1 MRRSAPGRTL
11 VMKTSA
17 LPSNSSAVDRSS
29 SVVTSSAML
38 RLPRLSISKGGLSSP
53 SRPSMRPNI
62 RAGSPVG
69 GSILTTSA
77 PQSARIP
84 PAAGPATQT
93 PSSTT
98 FDAFIGPAIVF
109 LSHSLYNSRL
119 FCKHSEVNRVAPI
132 VSLASHLGRG
142 VQRIATDAVVG
153 RVRSLPRTIGDLDA
167 KALSQIMGRTVMS
180 VVVIGGDAGTS
191 SRARLAL
198 TGDGVP
204 ASVFV
209 KMAAE
214 TTATRLMGELGRL
227 ADTETR
233 FYSQLALELTGLPNA
248 YGSAFDPLTGR
259 FVLVLED
266 LAADNCEFPDTL
278 HPLDRGQAGAI
289 VELLA
294 RLHATFWGRPPG
306 WLYTASADSASLLTG
321 PLLKTSARRLAEHT
335 DIPVDNGRFIDEN
348 YRAVARLID
357 APPHTVMH
365 GDAHPGNVYFRNG
378 EAGLLDW
385 QVVRR
390 GHPSR
395 ELAYT
400 LITSMTTADRQA
412 GERELLDE
420 YRRVLA
426 GAGGPELDRDELW
439 RRYRQGALYAY
450 VAALITAGMGG
461 MQSEAITVEGLRR
474 AIAALGD
481 LDTVSLLEKSV

>member
-1 MRRSAPGRTL
+1 M
-11 VMKTSA
+11 
-17 LPSNSSAVDRSS
+17 
-29 SVVTSSAML
+29 
-38 RLPRLSISKGGLSSP
+38 
-53 SRPSMRPNI
+53 
-62 RAGSPVG
+62 
-69 GSILTTSA
+69 
-77 PQSARIP
+77 
-84 PAAGPATQT
+84 
-93 PSSTT
+93 
-98 FDAFIGPAIVF
+98 
-109 LSHSLYNSRL
+109 
-119 FCKHSEVNRVAPI
+119 NRVAPI
-132 VSLASHLGRG
+132 VGLASHLGRG

-167 KALSQIMGRTVMS
+167 KALSQIMGRTVTS

-209 KMAAE
+209 KMPAE
-214 TTATRLMGELGRL
+214 TTATRLLGELGRL

-233 FYSQLALELTGLPNA
+233 FYSQLAPELTGLPKA

-278 HPLDRGQAGAI
+278 HPLDRDQAGAI

-321 PLLKTSARRLAEHT
+321 PLLKTSARRIAERT
-335 DIPVDNGRFIDEN
+335 DIPVEDGRFIDVN

-357 APPHTVMH
+357 TPPHTVMH
-365 GDAHPGNVYFRNG
+365 GDAHPANVYFRNG

-385 QVVRR
+385 Q
-390 GHPSR
+390 
-395 ELAYT
+395 AC
-400 LITSMTTADRQA
+400 
-412 GERELLDE
+412 ERELLDD
-420 YRRVLA
+420 YRRALGA
-426 GAGGPELDRDELW
+426 AGGPELDCDELW
-439 RRYRQGALYAY
+439 DRYRQGALYPY
-450 VAALITAGMGG
+450 VATSIVLGMGG

-481 LDTVSLLEKSV
+481 LDTVSLLEKSL

>member
-1 MRRSAPGRTL
+1 
-11 VMKTSA
+11 
-17 LPSNSSAVDRSS
+17 
-29 SVVTSSAML
+29 
-38 RLPRLSISKGGLSSP
+38 
-53 SRPSMRPNI
+53 
-62 RAGSPVG
+62 
-69 GSILTTSA
+69 
-77 PQSARIP
+77 
-84 PAAGPATQT
+84 
-93 PSSTT
+93 
-98 FDAFIGPAIVF
+98 
-109 LSHSLYNSRL
+109 
-119 FCKHSEVNRVAPI
+119 VNRVARI

-167 KALSQIMGRTVMS
+167 KALSQIMGRTVTS
-180 VVVIGGDAGTS
+180 VVVIEGDAGTS

-209 KMAAE
+209 KLAAE
-214 TTATRLMGELGRL
+214 TTTTRLIGELGRL

-233 FYSQLALELTGLPNA
+233 FYNQLAPELTGLPKA
-248 YGSAFDPLTGR
+248 YGSALDPLTGR

-278 HPLDRGQAGAI
+278 HPLDRDQAGAI

-294 RLHATFWGRPPG
+294 RLHATFWDRPPG

-321 PLLKTSARRLAEHT
+321 PLLKTSARRIAERSN
-335 DIPVDNGRFIDEN
+335 IPVEAGRFIDDN

-357 APPHTVMH
+357 TPPHSVMH
-365 GDAHPGNVYFRNG
+365 GDAHPGNIYFRNG

-385 QVVRR
+385 QAVRR

-400 LITSMTTADRQA
+400 MITSMTTADRQA
-412 GERELLDE
+412 CEREVLDD
-420 YRRVLA
+420 YRRALA
-426 GAGGPELDRDELW
+426 AAGGPELDRDELW
-439 RRYRQGALYAY
+439 DRYRQGALYPY
-450 VAALITAGMGG
+450 VATSIVLGMGG

-474 AIAALGD
+474 AIAALED
-481 LDTVSLLEKSV
+481 LDTVSLLEKSL